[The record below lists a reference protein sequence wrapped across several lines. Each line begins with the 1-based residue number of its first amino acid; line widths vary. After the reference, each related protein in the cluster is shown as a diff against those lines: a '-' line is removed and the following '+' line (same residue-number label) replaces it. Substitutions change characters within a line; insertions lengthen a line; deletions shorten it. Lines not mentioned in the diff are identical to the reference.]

1 MHMSLERIAAVCLCS
16 TGGWKYPTGTAMSE
30 NVNLTRQA
38 GSSMES
44 KRVPGQLLEPKS
56 STIYK
61 ISDPLLKFAP
71 LQRNECSLIFMER
84 QRILT
89 TNPENVT

>member
-1 MHMSLERIAAVCLCS
+1 M
-16 TGGWKYPTGTAMSE
+16 GTAMSE

-44 KRVPGQLLEPKS
+44 KREPGQLFEPKS

-61 ISDPLLKFAP
+61 ISDPLLKFSP
-71 LQRNECSLIFMER
+71 LQRNEWSLIFMER

>member
-1 MHMSLERIAAVCLCS
+1 M
-16 TGGWKYPTGTAMSE
+16 GTAMSE

-71 LQRNECSLIFMER
+71 LQRNEWSLIFMER

-89 TNPENVT
+89 TIQKMSLKVKLVLDHMA